1 VTRRTLLAAVVVVV
15 AGMLAAACSIRTD
28 TAPRDIPADDRT
40 LEQAGAGAGGT
51 VGQSRIYLLSPA
63 ETGQQRQLRSARRDV
78 PATADELLT
87 ALFEGPTQL
96 ELDGRIGTAVPTN
109 VSLLSTRPVGGVLVV
124 DVTEGLGD
132 LTGDALVLAVAQI
145 VFTASEVDG
154 VDAVRLTV
162 EGVAEPWPTGD
173 GQTSTSALTVFDYP
187 GIAES
192 AQPAFPAV
200 PVPG

>member
-1 VTRRTLLAAVVVVV
+1 VASIACVVVVV
-15 AGMLAAACSIRTD
+15 AGCAIRTD
-28 TAPRDIPADDRT
+28 TSPRDIPADDRT
-40 LEQAGAGAGGT
+40 LVEEGAGAGGA
-51 VGQSRIYLLSPA
+51 VGQSRIYLLSPG
-63 ETGQQRQLRSARRDV
+63 ETGQQRQLRSAPRDV
-78 PATADELLT
+78 PATADRLLT

-109 VSLLSTRPVGGVLVV
+109 VGLLSTRPVGGVLVV
-124 DVTEGLGD
+124 DVTAGLAD

-173 GQTSTSALTVFDYP
+173 GQASTSALSVFDYP

-200 PVPG
+200 PIAG